1 VLLCNPFGQDA
12 IYAHRIYATLASK
25 LSKLG
30 QHVLRFDYYGSGDSA
45 GDVHEGSQAEWIE
58 NILEAHEELLA
69 SSGVSRVIWV
79 GLRYGATLAVLAGQS
94 LRRAV
99 ASLILW
105 DPVVDGAAYLQELTH
120 MHTSFMRQ
128 EMRCWRPSGL
138 MGSEALGFPL
148 SSDLKSE
155 IRAVDLTGVKPPHAR
170 QVTVLT
176 TNQKPWRER
185 FRGAVAGWTDST
197 HWIEVTTTSPWNTDR
212 ALNAILVPMDVLD
225 AIVARVQEMP

>member
-1 VLLCNPFGQDA
+1 MTSHVSALGGVLQAPEDIGRWGRTGKCDGAFHAP
-12 IYAHRIYATLASK
+12 LAPPGRP
-25 LSKLG
+25 LF
-30 QHVLRFDYYGSGDSA
+30 V
-45 GDVHEGSQAEWIE
+45 
-58 NILEAHEELLA
+58 
-69 SSGVSRVIWV
+69 
-79 GLRYGATLAVLAGQS
+79 
-94 LRRAV
+94 RAV